1 MKIIDDYDEKGVLIM
16 ILIGN
21 LSAYDAFL
29 SSHSLSSDEGF
40 EAICETWPS
49 IRNVTRS
56 VPHIRS

>member
-40 EAICETWPS
+40 EAICET
-49 IRNVTRS
+49 
-56 VPHIRS
+56 